1 MKVVIM
7 AGGKG
12 TRIAEI
18 NKDVPKPMI
27 EINNKPI
34 LEYQIDFFEKNN
46 FKDIIIVVGH
56 LKEVI
61 MDYFGNGEKFGVN
74 ITYFEEEVPLGTAGS
89 FFYLKKYIHDE
100 DFILVNGDLIFEVD
114 FEKMIDFHKKNK
126 ALVTL
131 CTHPNNHP
139 YDSAIIVTD
148 NKQNVIKWLNKEDER
163 TYYSNRVNSGIH
175 ILNSKIL
182 DYVEEPKKTD
192 LDRDILKK
200 LVNTNKM
207 FAYDTPEYIKDM
219 GTPDRYFQ
227 VSNDLRIGKVSAKN
241 LKNKQKAFFID
252 RDGVINK
259 YVGFLRN
266 IDQFELIDDVA
277 EGIKLINESGYLAII
292 VTNQPVIARGEVTE
306 EQLNMIHNKMETLLG
321 EKGAYIDKIYYC
333 PHHPHKGYEGEIPE
347 LKIECDCR
355 KPKPGMILK
364 AAKDYNISLKDSY
377 MVGDSGNDIL
387 AGKNAKCKT
396 ILINENNLEYG
407 QDYYFNSFYRGIKKI
422 LSNDNK

>member
-34 LEYQIDFFEKNN
+34 LEYQIDFFKKNN
-46 FKDIIIVVGH
+46 YKDIIIVVGH

-61 MDYFGNGEKFGVN
+61 MNYFGDGKKYGIN
-74 ITYFEEEVPLGTAGS
+74 ITYFEENDPLGTAGS
-89 FFYLKKYIHDE
+89 FFYLKNYIHDE

-114 FEKMIDFHKKNK
+114 FEKMLEFHKKNN
-126 ALVTL
+126 ALATL

-139 YDSAIIVTD
+139 YDSAIIITD
-148 NKQNVIKWLNKEDER
+148 NNHSVINWLNKEDER

-182 DYVEEPKKTD
+182 DYVDEPKKTD

-219 GTPDRYFQ
+219 GTPERYFQ
-227 VSNDLRIGKVSAKN
+227 VSNDLKIGKVSAKN

-259 YVGFLRN
+259 YVGFLRD
-266 IDQFELIDDVA
+266 IDQFELIDGVA
-277 EGIKLINESGYLAII
+277 EGIKLINESGYLAIV

-306 EQLNMIHNKMETLLG
+306 EQLNLIHNKMETLLG

-333 PHHPHKGYEGEIPE
+333 PHHPHKGFEGEIPE
-347 LKIECDCR
+347 LKIECECR

-364 AAKDYNISLKDSY
+364 ASKDYNISLKDSY
-377 MVGDSGNDIL
+377 MIGDSENDIL

-407 QDYYFNSFYRGIKKI
+407 QDYYFNSFYNGIKEI

>member
-377 MVGDSGNDIL
+377 MVGDSENDIL